1 MLAFKFQFRFA
12 CLESNALP
20 NRNYTKILYTDRGR
34 CTLGSSRSQKVAG
47 TLRNLVKWFRGK
59 IASRRGRGKRSLQV
73 GGNLNRSGVCLFKVY
88 EKERGVFWKR
98 KSLFRRILFLENLTI
113 VGFVKTFS
121 LIIFSFLSLVLG
133 NNNRRSFLFSIRE
146 EIFRFE
152 LGYIIFHRFCS

>member
-20 NRNYTKILYTDRGR
+20 NRNYTKILYTDRGK

-73 GGNLNRSGVCLFKVY
+73 GGNLNRSEFAFSKY
-88 EKERGVFWKR
+88 TRRNEKFSEKGNPSFEE
-98 KSLFRRILFLENLTI
+98 FCFLKI
-113 VGFVKTFS
+113 
-121 LIIFSFLSLVLG
+121 
-133 NNNRRSFLFSIRE
+133 
-146 EIFRFE
+146 
-152 LGYIIFHRFCS
+152 